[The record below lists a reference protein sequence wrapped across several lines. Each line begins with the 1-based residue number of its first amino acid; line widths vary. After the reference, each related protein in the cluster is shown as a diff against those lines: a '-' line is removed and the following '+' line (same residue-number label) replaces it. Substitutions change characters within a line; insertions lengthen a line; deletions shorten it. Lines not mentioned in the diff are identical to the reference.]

1 MDDKE
6 RAIDKSRDNY
16 AGAEQRGREV
26 LRSTRTVV
34 GLAYAVIQGG
44 IHGGIIAGATMLAVT
59 IWLYFLWMLAGLIFG
74 PFGILV
80 AVLGS
85 LLEILKAGVIGLIV
99 GVPAGAIYSA
109 SMWALHM
116 CRERSGNS
124 VWAIGLLV
132 LSNLAFVGL
141 VPFYAVDQYF
151 AVNGWYPIATHTAGF
166 GGSSAQ
172 WIPYVGGAV
181 FVVMTNLHILGSG
194 LSMPEAP

>member
-1 MDDKE
+1 
-6 RAIDKSRDNY
+6 
-16 AGAEQRGREV
+16 
-26 LRSTRTVV
+26 
-34 GLAYAVIQGG
+34 
-44 IHGGIIAGATMLAVT
+44 MLAVT
-59 IWLYFLWMLAGLIFG
+59 IWLYLLWMLAGLIYG

-85 LLEILKAGVIGLIV
+85 LIEIVKAGVIGLIV

-141 VPFYAVDQYF
+141 VPFYAVSHYF
-151 AVNGWYPIATHTAGF
+151 AVNGWYTVATLSAGF
-166 GGSSAQ
+166 GESSAQ
-172 WIPYVGGAV
+172 WIPFVGGAV
-181 FVVMTNLHILGSG
+181 FVVMTNLHLLGG
-194 LSMPEAP
+194 DLSMPEAP